1 MKVLYVEDNPANVF
15 LVKRVA
21 KIGQHEIVNFID
33 GREAI
38 RKYDDVNPDL
48 VLMDIQLVG
57 ETSGIEVVKE
67 LRAKGVTTPIIA
79 VTAYAMVGDK
89 ERCIEA
95 GCNDYLAKPLP
106 IPRLIE
112 IFQEY
117 EAIAKAKAASAPT
130 STDTT
135 ADKLAPV
142 ATASSEAVVAEAP
155 KPETPA
161 PEVTSSAPTVES
173 VAQTASEPVSVAPT
187 VEPDAQKA
195 SEPVA
200 ATPTVASAVQTAS
213 EPVGATASVEPA
225 AEVKPEV
232 SAEKSADIHKVETK
246 RITEETE
253 AVLET
258 KADNAATVNPPVAE
272 KVETSSET
280 VQEQPT
286 TSSPASTSIHEDV
299 TLPEKSTVQDSATVE
314 APKTAASTT
323 EANG

>member
-21 KIGQHEIVNFID
+21 KMGQHEIVNFID

-57 ETSGIEVVKE
+57 ETSGLEVVKE
-67 LRAKGVTTPIIA
+67 LRAKGVKTPIIA

-117 EAIAKAKAASAPT
+117 EAIARAKAASAPA
-130 STDTT
+130 STDGKS
-135 ADKLAPV
+135 DELVP
-142 ATASSEAVVAEAP
+142 VVAGASGGVVVTEVP
-155 KPETPA
+155 KPETAA
-161 PEVTSSAPTVES
+161 PEGTPSPETVQTVSEPVAAAPTGEAVVPTASESVAVSPTVES
-173 VAQTASEPVSVAPT
+173 VAQTASESVA
-187 VEPDAQKA
+187 
-195 SEPVA
+195 
-200 ATPTVASAVQTAS
+200 ASAT
-213 EPVGATASVEPA
+213 VEPA
-225 AEVKPEV
+225 AEVKTDTL
-232 SAEKSADIHKVETK
+232 ADKPADVHKVETK

-253 AVLET
+253 SVVEI
-258 KADNAATVNPPVAE
+258 KADNAATVNPPVMEQAE
-272 KVETSSET
+272 TTPDT
-280 VQEQPT
+280 VLEQP
-286 TSSPASTSIHEDV
+286 SINSTPSNSIHEDA
-299 TLPEKSTVQDSATVE
+299 TLPEKSTVQDSAAVE
-314 APKTAASTT
+314 TPKTTASTT